1 MGVDFA
7 MHVSRSAASFR
18 HTESAAFSRKFGR
31 FLSVACVALALG
43 ATSLFSPLQNVP
55 VFAAE
60 KAPVSELAPDLERP
74 VVIYLH
80 SLSSNNGE
88 PFCFPGGKKGFIYHA
103 FKINS
108 PKLEMK
114 SLEYDYGKVFT
125 GDYADLVNEV
135 EACVKEFNIKTRRL
149 ILAGTSIGGYAIFP
163 LYAKL
168 PPQTRDLVMGAI
180 AVACPENLEI
190 CAKKTRAE
198 NMLNIY
204 KPYSEGLPNMSL
216 SRMLANASVP
226 PVVVYMRYH
235 EDLTVPYACS
245 SKLLPFLKKKGAVCR
260 EITLEGKHGIPAQIN
275 YEVAYQQ
282 FKSLV
287 RKSPEEA
294 DAVK

>member
-1 MGVDFA
+1 MGVDSA
-7 MHVSRSAASFR
+7 MGVLGSTAASR
-18 HTESAAFSRKFGR
+18 QSKAGAFINKSVR
-31 FLSVACVALALG
+31 FLSLAGLSLVVSL
-43 ATSLFSPLQNVP
+43 ASLFAPLPNMP

-60 KAPVSELAPDLERP
+60 KAPVTELAPDLERP

-114 SLEYDYGKVFT
+114 SLEYDYGKIFT
-125 GDYADLVNEV
+125 GDYTDLVNEV
-135 EACVKEFNIKTRRL
+135 EGCVKEFNIKTRRL
-149 ILAGTSIGGYAIFP
+149 ILVGTSIGGYAIFP

-168 PPQTRDLVMGAI
+168 PPQTRELVMGAI
-180 AVACPENLEI
+180 AVACPENLAV
-190 CAKKTRAE
+190 CSKKTRAE
-198 NMLNIY
+198 NMLNIF
-204 KPYSEGLPNMSL
+204 KPYAEGLPNMSL
-216 SRMLANASVP
+216 SRMLANESVP

-245 SKLLPFLKKKGAVCR
+245 SKLLPFLKKKGSVCR

-294 DAVK
+294 EATR

>member
-1 MGVDFA
+1 M
-7 MHVSRSAASFR
+7 
-18 HTESAAFSRKFGR
+18 
-31 FLSVACVALALG
+31 
-43 ATSLFSPLQNVP
+43 FSPFPNLP

-60 KAPVSELAPDLERP
+60 KAPVNELAPDLERP

-180 AVACPENLEI
+180 AVACPENLEV

-198 NMLNIY
+198 NMLNIF
-204 KPYSEGLPNMSL
+204 KPYAEGLPAMSL
-216 SRMLANASVP
+216 SRLLANASVP

-235 EDLTVPYACS
+235 EDLTVPYAS
-245 SKLLPFLKKKGAVCR
+245 SNKLLPFLKKKGVVCR

-294 DAVK
+294 DAAK